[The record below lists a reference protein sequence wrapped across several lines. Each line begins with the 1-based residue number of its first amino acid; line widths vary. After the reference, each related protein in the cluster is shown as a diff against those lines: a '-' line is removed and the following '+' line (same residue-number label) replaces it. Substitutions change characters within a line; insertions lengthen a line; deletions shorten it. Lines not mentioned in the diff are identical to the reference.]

1 MRRSAAV
8 ADVCIRMRISQDP
21 RRASVSWPAVPRSSS
36 SSAAAPVPKG
46 ARQLFDPEESPAPDK
61 GSDHE
66 PTDAEE
72 RAGVLSIGGL
82 YNEVEAALAQSF
94 PRRRHLWVRGEIQ
107 NLSDHSRSGHLYLDL
122 VDPEEEGVGGRGGA
136 ARSGRSG
143 GRARG
148 GEPVLKVKCW
158 RTSWAPLRHSLGKEG
173 IELADGMVVVLRGS
187 LDLYRAR
194 GELSFI
200 LADIDVTALMGR
212 LAAQRAKLLARL
224 ESEGLLRRNAAIA
237 LPDVAVQVGLVAS
250 PETEGCR
257 DFLGQLTGSGFG
269 FRVSHVKVPVQGP
282 GAPASIA
289 RAVTMLGRSGCDV
302 VALVRGGGGRA
313 DLAAF
318 ESEVVARAVAACP
331 VQVWTGIG
339 HTGDQTV
346 TDIVAAR
353 ACITPTECGQSIVLR
368 AAQWWGR
375 HVAEPAAFLA
385 GHVPSF
391 LSDASARDARARGRL
406 TATARQ
412 QLRVHRD
419 RLLARAMAAAR
430 RAPSTVERSE
440 RALAERAGRLG
451 ALAVG
456 HMGRSDER
464 LGAWRRLVAA
474 YDVDRQLERGYS
486 LTMTADG
493 TLVRRASDVA
503 SGQQIVTRLAE
514 GSVRSTVD
522 GVDAGPVEVE
532 RVDVETDGTNESG
545 VA

>member
-1 MRRSAAV
+1 
-8 ADVCIRMRISQDP
+8 
-21 RRASVSWPAVPRSSS
+21 VPRSSA
-36 SSAAAPVPKG
+36 SSAAVPSPGG
-46 ARQLFDPEESPAPDK
+46 ARQLFDPEEPPGEDG
-61 GSDHE
+61 GSDRTLTE
-66 PTDAEE
+66 AEE

-82 YNEVEAALAQSF
+82 YDEVEAALTQSF

-122 VDPEEEGVGGRGGA
+122 VDPEEEASGRGGGGS
-136 ARSGRSG
+136 SGRA
-143 GRARG
+143 RARG

-158 RTSWAPLRHSLGKEG
+158 RTSWAPLRHSLAKEG
-173 IELADGMVVVLRGS
+173 IELADGMVVILRGS

-212 LAAQRAKLLARL
+212 LAAQRTKLLATL
-224 ESEGLLRRNAAIA
+224 ESEGLLRRNAAA
-237 LPDVAVQVGLVAS
+237 VLPDVLVHVGLVAS

-257 DFLGQLTGSGFG
+257 DFLGQLTGSGFA
-269 FRVSHVKVPVQGP
+269 FRVSHVKVSVQGP

-302 VALVRGGGGRA
+302 VAVARGGGGRA

-346 TDIVAAR
+346 ADIVAAR
-353 ACITPTECGQSIVLR
+353 ACITPTECGQSIVSR
-368 AAQWWGR
+368 TAQWWAR
-375 HVAEPAAFLA
+375 RVAEPAEFLA
-385 GHVPSF
+385 GRVPSF
-391 LSDASARDARARGRL
+391 LTDASARDARARGRL

-412 QLRVHRD
+412 QLRLHRE
-419 RLLARAMAAAR
+419 RLSARAVAAAR
-430 RAPSTVERSE
+430 RVPTSLERSE
-440 RALAERAGRLG
+440 GVLSERAGRLG
-451 ALAVG
+451 VLVAG
-456 HMGRSDER
+456 HLGGSDER
-464 LGAWRRLVAA
+464 LGAWRRLLAA

-486 LTMTADG
+486 LTLTADG
-493 TLVRRASDVA
+493 ALVRRAGDVA
-503 SGQQIVTRLAE
+503 AGQQIVTRLAE

-522 GVDAGPVEVE
+522 GVDVVPVDVE
-532 RVDVETDGTNESG
+532 RVDVEGNGTDESG
-545 VA
+545 AS

>member
-1 MRRSAAV
+1 MEDPSGGGAAE
-8 ADVCIRMRISQDP
+8 P
-21 RRASVSWPAVPRSSS
+21 GGGLE
-36 SSAAAPVPKG
+36 G
-46 ARQLFDPEESPAPDK
+46 AGAGD
-61 GSDHE
+61 
-66 PTDAEE
+66 
-72 RAGVLSIGGL
+72 RAGVLSISGL
-82 YNEVEAALAQSF
+82 YDEVEAALAQSF

-107 NLSDHSRSGHLYLDL
+107 NLSDHRSGHLYLDL
-122 VDPEEEGVGGRGGA
+122 VDPEEEEV
-136 ARSGRSG
+136 GRSG
-143 GRARG
+143 AVRGRGRARG

-158 RTSWAPLRHSLGKEG
+158 RTAWAPLRHSLAKEG

-200 LADIDVTALMGR
+200 LADIDVTALIGR
-212 LAAQRAKLLARL
+212 LAAQRAKLLATL
-224 ESEGLLRRNAAIA
+224 ESEGQLRRNAAVG
-237 LPDVAVQVGLVAS
+237 LPDVVIHVGLVAS

-289 RAVTMLGRSGCDV
+289 RAVTMLGRNGCDLIAV
-302 VALVRGGGGRA
+302 VRGGGGRG

-318 ESEVVARAVAACP
+318 ESEVVARAVASCP

-346 TDIVAAR
+346 VDIVAGR
-353 ACITPTECGQSIVLR
+353 ACITPTECGQAIVAR
-368 AAQWWGR
+368 TAQWWGR
-375 HVAEPAAFLA
+375 HVGGPAEFLA
-385 GHVPSF
+385 ARVPSF

-412 QLRVHRD
+412 QLRVHRE
-419 RLLARAMAAAR
+419 RLSARGLAAAR
-430 RAPSTVERSE
+430 RAPSSLERTESSLG
-440 RALAERAGRLG
+440 ARAGRLG
-451 ALAVG
+451 VLAVR
-456 HMGRSDER
+456 HLGRCDEQVV
-464 LGAWRRLVAA
+464 GWRRLLAA

-486 LTMTADG
+486 LTVTADG
-493 TLVRRASDVA
+493 VLVRRAGDLA
-503 SGQQIVTRLAE
+503 AGAHIVTRLAG

-522 GVDAGPVEVE
+522 DVTVDGVDRVAVE
-532 RVDVETDGTNESG
+532 RVAVERVAVDGVDVRTDGTDEGG

>member
-1 MRRSAAV
+1 V
-8 ADVCIRMRISQDP
+8 
-21 RRASVSWPAVPRSSS
+21 SSS
-36 SSAAAPVPKG
+36 RAPAASSG
-46 ARQLFDPEESPAPDK
+46 DTRRLFDPEESAAGDSSET
-61 GSDHE
+61 G
-66 PTDAEE
+66 AGEE

-82 YNEVEAALAQSF
+82 YDEVEAALAQSF

-107 NLSDHSRSGHLYLDL
+107 HLSDHRSGHLYLDL
-122 VDPEEEGVGGRGGA
+122 VDPEEETVRGGGR
-136 ARSGRSG
+136 

-158 RTSWAPLRHSLGKEG
+158 RTAWAPLRHSLAKEG

-212 LAAQRAKLLARL
+212 LAAQRTKLLAML
-224 ESEGLLRRNAAIA
+224 EAEGALRRNAAVG
-237 LPDVAVQVGLVAS
+237 LPDVAVHVGLVAS

-302 VALVRGGGGRA
+302 IALVRGGGGRA

-346 TDIVAAR
+346 ADIVAAR
-353 ACITPTECGQSIVLR
+353 SCITPTECGQAIVSR
-368 AAQWWGR
+368 TAQWWGR
-375 HVAEPAAFLA
+375 HVLEPAEFLA
-385 GHVPSF
+385 DRVPSF

-412 QLRVHRD
+412 QLRVHRE
-419 RLLARAMAAAR
+419 RLSARAVAAAR
-430 RAPSTVERSE
+430 RAPSALERSE
-440 RALAERAGRLG
+440 SALGARAGRLG
-451 ALAVG
+451 VLAVG
-456 HMGRSDER
+456 QMGRLDEQVR
-464 LGAWRRLVAA
+464 GWRRLLAA

-486 LTMTADG
+486 LTLAADG
-493 TLVRRASDVA
+493 TLVRRAGDVA
-503 SGQQIVTRLAE
+503 PGQEIVTRLAG

-522 GVDAGPVEVE
+522 GVDVDAVDAVE
-532 RVDVETDGTNESG
+532 RVDVDSAGTDDGRAG
-545 VA
+545 

>member
-1 MRRSAAV
+1 
-8 ADVCIRMRISQDP
+8 
-21 RRASVSWPAVPRSSS
+21 VPRSSAS
-36 SSAAAPVPKG
+36 SASAAAPGG
-46 ARQLFDPEESPAPDK
+46 ARQLFDPEEPPAQDG
-61 GSDHE
+61 GSSGHD
-66 PTDAEE
+66 PSDAEE

-82 YNEVEAALAQSF
+82 YDEVEAALAQSF

-122 VDPEEEGVGGRGGA
+122 VDPEEENAGLGAGGGRG
-136 ARSGRSG
+136 R

-158 RTSWAPLRHSLGKEG
+158 RTSWAPLRHSLAKEG

-212 LAAQRAKLLARL
+212 LAAQRTKLLATL
-224 ESEGLLRRNAAIA
+224 ESEGLLRRNAAA
-237 LPDVAVQVGLVAS
+237 GLPDVVMHVGLVAS
-250 PETEGCR
+250 PDTEGCR

-302 VALVRGGGGRA
+302 VAVVRGGGGRA

-346 TDIVAAR
+346 ADIVAAR
-353 ACITPTECGQSIVLR
+353 ACITPTECGQSIVSR
-368 AAQWWGR
+368 TVHWWGR
-375 HVAEPAAFLA
+375 HVAEPAEFLA
-385 GHVPSF
+385 GRVPSF

-412 QLRVHRD
+412 QLRVHRE
-419 RLLARAMAAAR
+419 RLSGRALAAAR
-430 RAPSTVERSE
+430 RAPSAVERSE
-440 RALAERAGRLG
+440 SVLSGRAGRLG
-451 ALAVG
+451 VLAADQL
-456 HMGRSDER
+456 GRREEQVH
-464 LGAWRRLVAA
+464 GWRRLLAA

-486 LTMTADG
+486 LTLTAEG
-493 TLVRRASDVA
+493 ALVRRVGDVA
-503 SGQQIVTRLAE
+503 SDQEIVTRLAD

-522 GVDAGPVEVE
+522 GVE
-532 RVDVETDGTNESG
+532 RVGVESDGTDESG
-545 VA
+545 AP

>member
-1 MRRSAAV
+1 MPSSPASAA
-8 ADVCIRMRISQDP
+8 
-21 RRASVSWPAVPRSSS
+21 SSG
-36 SSAAAPVPKG
+36 G
-46 ARQLFDPEESPAPDK
+46 ARRLFDPEEPPIGGADE
-61 GSDHE
+61 GVGVE
-66 PTDAEE
+66 VTEGAGRGGQAEE
-72 RAGVLSIGGL
+72 RTGVLSIGGL
-82 YNEVEAALAQSF
+82 YDEVEAALAQSF

-122 VDPEEEGVGGRGGA
+122 VDPEEEAAGRGAGGD
-136 ARSGRSG
+136 RGRG

-212 LAAQRAKLLARL
+212 LAAQRTKLLATL
-224 ESEGLLRRNAAIA
+224 ESEGLLRRNAAVG
-237 LPDVAVQVGLVAS
+237 LPDVVMHIGLVAS
-250 PETEGCR
+250 PDTEGCR

-302 VALVRGGGGRA
+302 VAVVRGGGGRA

-339 HTGDQTV
+339 HTGDQAV
-346 TDIVAAR
+346 ADIVAAR
-353 ACITPTECGQSIVLR
+353 ACITPTECGQSIVSR
-368 AAQWWGR
+368 TAHWWGR
-375 HVAEPAAFLA
+375 HVAEPAEFLA
-385 GHVPSF
+385 GRVPSF
-391 LSDASARDARARGRL
+391 LADASARDARARGRL

-412 QLRVHRD
+412 QLRVHRE
-419 RLLARAMAAAR
+419 RLSGRAVAAAR
-430 RAPSTVERSE
+430 QAPSAVERSE
-440 RALAERAGRLG
+440 RVLSERAGRLG
-451 ALAVG
+451 VLAL
-456 HMGRSDER
+456 DR
-464 LGAWRRLVAA
+464 LGRRDEQVRGWRRLLAA

-486 LTMTADG
+486 LTLTADG
-493 TLVRRASDVA
+493 ALVRRAGDVA
-503 SGQQIVTRLAE
+503 SGQEIVTRLAD

-522 GVDAGPVEVE
+522 GVERVEVE
-532 RVDVETDGTNESG
+532 SDGTDESG
-545 VA
+545 AT